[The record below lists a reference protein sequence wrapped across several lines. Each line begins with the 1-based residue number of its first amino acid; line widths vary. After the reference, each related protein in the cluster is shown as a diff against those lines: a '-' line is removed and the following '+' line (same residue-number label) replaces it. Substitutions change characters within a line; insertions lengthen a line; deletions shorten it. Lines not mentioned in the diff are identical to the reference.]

1 MSLSKKEILSIA
13 QDSTTTFYLYKD
25 QATSDDLIKI
35 IRNIPARTPVFMLLP
50 IVKTISEY
58 KIGTLTDEVKYE
70 LLYTIGIKRN
80 SYTDLQQI
88 VDMFHTYNISVPG
101 DMPSKLVED
110 ILSSKTDSLVDKDC
124 KIWAVINC
132 MKPKFTKQI
141 IKRFMDS
148 SLFYAQSKLLEY
160 ILNQLVADK
169 DFTFILEQRRLFNY
183 LSENKPEVAK
193 QIVKSVFDTK
203 QLDWIAERL
212 KEHPNYKR
220 GILFSNDLTE
230 QMVDLC
236 LKEHRADLVF
246 NTDDNVFDYV
256 TNTKPALAR
265 AALQQ
270 LFEDKKEEF
279 ISSNPK
285 VLSYILKYEPELLK
299 KLSAKKTVMETVKP
313 LETLALLNK
322 MPLPDADLE
331 FAYIKRDNKAN
342 NVFPT
347 KEKLSPETRDYI
359 DITTGKYEN
368 TALFKKLTPRVI
380 SALIDC
386 HFNNQSDWYK
396 IMEDLLIANPNLD
409 TKFIQQMLNKDKKV
423 EVLIKRHWKGGLKK
437 MRFKKFISEKKQAFM
452 KAFGIKQKVH

>member
-88 VDMFHTYNISVPG
+88 VDMFHTYNISVPD

-256 TNTKPALAR
+256 TNTKPALAK

-342 NVFPT
+342 NVFPP
-347 KEKLSPETRDYI
+347 KEKLSPETQDYI
-359 DITTGKYEN
+359 SIITGEKVKD
-368 TALFKKLTPRVI
+368 TALFKRLSARVI

-386 HFNNQSDWYK
+386 HFNDQADWYK
-396 IMEDLLIANPNLD
+396 IMEQLLIANPNLD
-409 TKFIQQMLNKDKKV
+409 VKFIQQMLNIDRRT
-423 EVLIKRHWKGGLKK
+423 EVLIKRHWKGSLRKIYLKELK
-437 MRFKKFISEKKQAFM
+437 QTLMSVFKQNQKKR
-452 KAFGIKQKVH
+452 

>member
-220 GILFSNDLTE
+220 GILFSEDLIE
-230 QMVDLC
+230 QMVSLC
-236 LKEHRADLVF
+236 MKGHRADLVF

-256 TNTKPALAR
+256 TNTKPALAK

-299 KLSAKKTVMETVKP
+299 KLSAKKTVMKTVKP

-331 FAYIKRDNKAN
+331 FAYIKRENKAN
-342 NVFPT
+342 NVFPP
-347 KEKLSPETRDYI
+347 KEKLSPETQDYI
-359 DITTGKYEN
+359 SIITGEKVKD
-368 TALFKKLTPRVI
+368 TALFKRLSARVI

-386 HFNNQSDWYK
+386 HFNDQADWYK
-396 IMEDLLIANPNLD
+396 IMEQLLIANPNLD
-409 TKFIQQMLNKDKKV
+409 MKFIQQMLNIDRRT
-423 EVLIKRHWKGGLKK
+423 EVLIKRHWKGSLRKIYLKELK
-437 MRFKKFISEKKQAFM
+437 QTLMSVFKQNQKKR
-452 KAFGIKQKVH
+452 

>member
-13 QDSTTTFYLYKD
+13 QNSTTFYLYKD
-25 QATSDDLIKI
+25 NVTCDDLIKI
-35 IRNIPARTPVFMLLP
+35 IKKIPKEIPAFVLLP
-50 IVKTISEY
+50 IVKTTAEY
-58 KIGTLTDEVKYE
+58 KLDIFTDEVKYE
-70 LLYTIGIKRN
+70 MLYKIGLESQRFSN
-80 SYTDLQQI
+80 LQQI
-88 VDMFHTYNISVPG
+88 VDMFHMYNIPVP
-101 DMPSKLVED
+101 DTVISKLVD
-110 ILSSKTDSLVDKDC
+110 DTCAAKMSNSDKDC
-124 KIWAVINC
+124 QMWSIIDCLN
-132 MKPKFTKQI
+132 PKFTKQNI
-141 IKRFMDS
+141 ENILQAS
-148 SLFYAQSKLLEY
+148 SLFGCQTKMLEY
-160 ILNQLVADK
+160 ILEQLIANK
-169 DFTFILEQRRLFNY
+169 DFLFILEHKELFNY
-183 LSENKPEVAK
+183 AVKNKRETAMQV
-193 QIVKSVFDTK
+193 VKNALDTK
-203 QLDWIAERL
+203 QLDAIAKQSKTYHRWE
-212 KEHPNYKR
+212 N
-220 GILFSNDLTE
+220 GILFSKDLIE
-230 QMVDLC
+230 QMVSLC
-236 LKEHRADLVF
+236 MKEHRADLVF